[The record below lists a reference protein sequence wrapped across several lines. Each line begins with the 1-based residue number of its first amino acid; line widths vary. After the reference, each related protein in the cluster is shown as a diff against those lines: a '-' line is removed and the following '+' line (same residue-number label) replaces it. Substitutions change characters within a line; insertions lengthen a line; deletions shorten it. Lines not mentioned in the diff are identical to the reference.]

1 MNKEIQKFTKEQT
14 EIIEDTLVRVS
25 DNTQRAMVLLNMLNH
40 AIINIHGEFNPKI
53 ASIEVD
59 ETLKIIKEL
68 LEPVNNELIELSSNG
83 NYFLWDSNLKDIG
96 YKGLN

>member
-1 MNKEIQKFTKEQT
+1 MNKEIQKFTNEQS
-14 EIIEDTLVRVS
+14 EIIEDTLVKIS
-25 DNTQRAMVLLNMLNH
+25 DNTQRAMFLLNMLNH
-40 AIINIHGEFNPKI
+40 ALINIHGEFNSKI
-53 ASIEVD
+53 APIEVD

-83 NYFLWDSNLKDIG
+83 NYFLWDSNLKNIG